1 MAVVVVISSEQVV
14 ISEHARKR
22 CFQLQNTKLTPEL
35 MAHVRSS
42 IERTLPQGS
51 VVRIDTYEHDEHHA
65 DIRVIHGADI
75 DRLWYICVID
85 AFRSTWGAASCT
97 CLTTGPRRASA
108 STPTTK
114 SNRSTGPN
122 RNYAPQEILGAFY
135 LFRTYTVVFNYFHTC

>member
-85 AFRSTWGAASCT
+85 AVQEHLGSSILHLFDNWPT
-97 CLTTGPRRASA
+97 PRLS
-108 STPTTK
+108 K
-114 SNRSTGPN
+114 
-122 RNYAPQEILGAFY
+122 YADDQVEPFSWI
-135 LFRTYTVVFNYFHTC
+135 